1 MDSRPLGTDLGQTP
15 YENDPPK
22 IIEIPDHPINTI
34 NMNLTCATG
43 DSFVESE
50 IGLKADVVD
59 MEAYAIAKV
68 CYLESIPFACFKYIS
83 DFADD
88 AAAVNFSEKVK
99 EAGKTFSGYLKNNLI

>member
-1 MDSRPLGTDLGQTP
+1 
-15 YENDPPK
+15 
-22 IIEIPDHPINTI
+22 
-34 NMNLTCATG
+34 MNLTCATG

-50 IGLKADVVD
+50 IGVKADVVD

-88 AAAVNFSEKVK
+88 GAAVNFSEKVK

>member
-1 MDSRPLGTDLGQTP
+1 MDARPLGKDLGQTP
-15 YENDPPK
+15 YESDPPW

-50 IGLKADVVD
+50 INLKADVVD

-83 DFADD
+83 DFADER
-88 AAAVNFSEKVK
+88 AALEFGENVQEAGRIFSE
-99 EAGKTFSGYLKNNLI
+99 YLKNNSV